1 MQAHED
7 ALWRYFTNRPCPTCH
22 HQQVPEAV
30 LVLVRRPRAWVVLV
44 TCGHCRQRRLLM
56 LSLPKASRRAQPAA
70 PSSPSSPISYRDV
83 REMRLFL
90 ATFDGDFL
98 ALFGHGPQGHLAAE

>member
-1 MQAHED
+1 MQVHEE

-22 HQQVPEAV
+22 QQQVPEAV
-30 LVLVRRPRAWVVLV
+30 LVLVRRSRAWIVLV

-56 LSLPKASRRAQPAA
+56 LTLSKASQRSQPAVG
-70 PSSPSSPISYRDV
+70 SSSAISHRDV

-90 ATFDGDFL
+90 ASFNGDFL
-98 ALFGHGPQGHLAAE
+98 SLFGHGQQGHFAAE

>member
-1 MQAHED
+1 MQVHED

-22 HQQVPEAV
+22 YQQVPEAV
-30 LVLVRRPRAWVVLV
+30 LVLVRRSRAWIVLV

-56 LSLPKASRRAQPAA
+56 LSLPKATQRAQPATTQAA
-70 PSSPSSPISYRDV
+70 PAISHRDV

-90 ATFDGDFL
+90 ASFNGDFL
-98 ALFGHGPQGHLAAE
+98 SLFGHGPHGHFAAE